1 MKIRYNKAKINATTN
16 GITME
21 KKIDYATKTLERNIG
36 FINSCDTKT
45 SIVLAIFGV
54 LLTIIFT
61 SDVSTEFIYIIYT
74 AYSTKC
80 CCGVLY
86 LFLISASII
95 VLLIGLKN
103 LICVLIGRIDVKD
116 NNSNLKHD
124 SRIFFSGITKYEDD
138 RKYRNDF
145 SKMTEKEYFNEIT
158 SQIFINAKIADV
170 KYQKYNWGL
179 KCLVCGFLTF
189 VVLVLIGIFAY

>member
-1 MKIRYNKAKINATTN
+1 MKIRYKKAKINATTS
-16 GITME
+16 GMTME

-61 SDVSTEFIYIIYT
+61 SDVSTEIIHIINT

-86 LFLISASII
+86 LILISASII

-103 LICVLIGRIDVKD
+103 LICVLIGRIDVKG
-116 NNSNLKHD
+116 NNSSYKYD

-138 RKYRNDF
+138 RKYRNNF
-145 SKMTEKEYFNEIT
+145 SKMTEKEYFDEIT
-158 SQIFINAKIADV
+158 NQIFINAKIADV

-189 VVLVLIGIFAY
+189 VVVILIGIFAY

>member
-1 MKIRYNKAKINATTN
+1 MKIGCKKEKLNDITN
-16 GITME
+16 RMSIE

-61 SDVSTEFIYIIYT
+61 SDVSTEILYIINA
-74 AYSTKC
+74 AYSTRC

-86 LFLISASII
+86 LILISASII

-103 LICVLIGRIDVKD
+103 LIYVLVGRIDVKD
-116 NNSNLKHD
+116 NSNLKYD
-124 SRIFFSGITKYEDD
+124 SRIFFSGITKYEDAT
-138 RKYRNDF
+138 KYRNNF
-145 SKMTEKEYFNEIT
+145 SKMTEIEYFNEIT

-170 KYQKYNWGL
+170 KYQKYNLGL
-179 KCLVCGFLTF
+179 KYLVCGFLTF
-189 VVLVLIGIFAY
+189 VVLVLIGTFTY

>member
-1 MKIRYNKAKINATTN
+1 MKIGCKKEKLNDITN
-16 GITME
+16 RMSIE

-61 SDVSTEFIYIIYT
+61 SDVSTEILYIINA

-86 LFLISASII
+86 LILISASII

-103 LICVLIGRIDVKD
+103 LIYVLVGRIDVKD
-116 NNSNLKHD
+116 NSNLKYD
-124 SRIFFSGITKYEDD
+124 SRIFFSGITKYEDAT
-138 RKYRNDF
+138 K
-145 SKMTEKEYFNEIT
+145 
-158 SQIFINAKIADV
+158 
-170 KYQKYNWGL
+170 
-179 KCLVCGFLTF
+179 
-189 VVLVLIGIFAY
+189 

>member
-1 MKIRYNKAKINATTN
+1 MKKGYKIAKIKAKTSEM
-16 GITME
+16 TME

-61 SDVSTEFIYIIYT
+61 SDVSTEIIYIINT

-86 LFLISASII
+86 LILISASII

-103 LICVLIGRIDVKD
+103 LICVLIGRIDVKG
-116 NNSNLKHD
+116 NNSSFNYD

-138 RKYRNDF
+138 RKYRKNF
-145 SKMTEKEYFNEIT
+145 SKMTEEEYFDEIT